1 MAKISAIIIGS
12 INVDREIFDKLN
24 GVKIFQVTDRKS
36 CDEIVSNVAED
47 DVVFI
52 ISDGREVYYAEKFFS
67 RLPVLKIYLVTEAH
81 AADNKNLRDVII
93 QLPAEDFTKIS
104 HDIIEAFC
112 EFEFIDL
119 KTLLKNSGKAVA
131 MASISD
137 SLENAVYEIISKIES
152 DIKSARVILVSI
164 FGASDSLSMFK
175 VSDATEKI
183 QETAN
188 ADAELI
194 WKVTSTNDFGDKV
207 KVGITVGRFIS

>member
-1 MAKISAIIIGS
+1 MLTVS
-12 INVDREIFDKLN
+12 

-36 CDEIVSNVAED
+36 CDEIVNNVAED

-207 KVGITVGRFIS
+207 KVGITVGRFIA

>member
-1 MAKISAIIIGS
+1 MAKVSAIIIGS

-36 CDEIVSNVAED
+36 CDEIVNNVAED

-93 QLPAEDFTKIS
+93 QLPAEDFTQIS
-104 HDIIEAFC
+104 HDIINAFG

-131 MASISD
+131 MMNIAD
-137 SLENAVYEIISKIES
+137 SLENAVDNLISQNGD
-152 DIKSARVILVSI
+152 DIKSAKVILVSI
-164 FGASDSLSMFK
+164 FGASDSLGMFK
-175 VSDATEKI
+175 VNDATEKI
-183 QETAN
+183 QGIAN
-188 ADAELI
+188 PDAELI
-194 WKVTSTNDFGDKV
+194 WKVTTTDEFGDKV
-207 KVGITVGRFIS
+207 KVGITVGKFLG

>member
-36 CDEIVSNVAED
+36 CDEIVSKVAED

>member
-1 MAKISAIIIGS
+1 MAKVSAIIIGS

-36 CDEIVSNVAED
+36 CDEIVNNVAED

-93 QLPAEDFTKIS
+93 QLPSEDFTQIS
-104 HDIIEAFC
+104 HDIIEAFG

-119 KTLLKNSGKAVA
+119 KTMLKNSGKAVA
-131 MASISD
+131 MASVEN
-137 SLENAVYEIISKIES
+137 SLEEAVDEIISKIGS
-152 DIKSARVILVSI
+152 DIKSSRVILVSI
-164 FGASDSLSMFK
+164 FGAADSLGMFK
-175 VSDATEKI
+175 VNDATEKI
-183 QETAN
+183 QGIAN
-188 ADAELI
+188 PDAELI
-194 WKVTSTNDFGDKV
+194 WKVTTTDEFGDKV
-207 KVGITVGRFIS
+207 KVGITVGKFLG